1 MAEHLCK
8 KCYEIN
14 KDFVIVKNNQKIC
27 GECGGVVLDV
37 QEAADYI
44 AELHSELRYYKGEDI
59 E

>member
-44 AELHSELRYYKGEDI
+44 AELESELRYIKGE
-59 E
+59 